1 VCRKEVDLLIEK
13 ASEVITLQGGSQK
26 PLLGEQMRKL
36 GIIKDGG
43 LAVNEG
49 KIVSV
54 GKTQEIRR
62 KFEGKETIDASRK
75 VVIPGLVDPHTHLV
89 FAGSR
94 EDEFEMRIQGSTY
107 MEIFER
113 GGGIL
118 KTVSETRKSSKDELT
133 KSCKETLDVM
143 LEHGT
148 TTVEAKS
155 GYGLT
160 TSEEIKCLEVLKTLD
175 KEHPIDIVPTFLG
188 AHAVPPEYKD
198 NTDGYVNLLT
208 NEMIP
213 AVASRK
219 LAEFCDV
226 FCEKGVFN
234 LMQSKK
240 ILLSGKEHGLT
251 PKLHADEITKLGGA
265 ELAAEVGAISAS
277 HLLFASENGLKAMAK
292 QVVIAVLLPGASF
305 SLMTGRYADARKMI
319 QWSVP
324 VALGTD
330 YNPSCWVE
338 SQQIIIALACHQMRM
353 TPAETITA
361 ATINAAHALNRAKVV
376 GSLEPGKKADVAIL
390 NILNHKF
397 LGYRFGTNLVDKVIK
412 NGKLV
417 VDEGKMITGIPHFSK
432 TYI

>member
-1 VCRKEVDLLIEK
+1 VGKKEVDFLIEN
-13 ASEVITLQGGSQK
+13 ASEVITLQGGSRR
-26 PLLGEQMRKL
+26 PLLGEQMKNL
-36 GIIKDGG
+36 GIIKNGG
-43 LAVNEG
+43 VAVNQG

-54 GKTQEIRR
+54 GKTREIKR
-62 KFEGKETIDASRK
+62 KFEGKETLDVIGK
-75 VVIPGLVDPHTHLV
+75 VVMPGFVDPHTHLV

-94 EDEFEMRIQGSTY
+94 EDEFEMRIQGFTY

-118 KTVSETRKSSKDELT
+118 KTVRETRKTSSDELT

-148 TTVEAKS
+148 TTVEVKS

-160 TSEEIKCLEVLKTLD
+160 TSEEIKCLEVMKRLN

-188 AHAVPPEYKD
+188 AHAIPAEYKNNAD
-198 NTDGYVNLLT
+198 EYVSLLT

-213 AVASRK
+213 AVANRK

-240 ILLSGKEHGLT
+240 ILLSGKKHGLT
-251 PKLHADEITKLGGA
+251 PKLHADEMTKLGGA

-277 HLLFASENGLKAMAK
+277 HLLFASDDGLKAMAK
-292 QVVIAVLLPGASF
+292 QGVMAVLLPGAAF
-305 SLMTGRYADARKMI
+305 SLMAERYADARKMI
-319 QWSVP
+319 QLGMP
-324 VALGTD
+324 IALGTD
-330 YNPSCWVE
+330 YNPSCWIE
-338 SQQIIIALACHQMRM
+338 NQQLIIALACHQMKM
-353 TPAETITA
+353 TLGEAIA
-361 ATINAAHALNRAKVV
+361 ATTINAAHAINRAQVV
-376 GSLEPGKKADVAIL
+376 GSLEAGKKADVVVL
-390 NILNHKF
+390 NVPNHKF
-397 LGYRFGTNLVDKVIK
+397 LGYRFGTNLIDKVIK

-417 VDEGKMITGIPHFSK
+417 VNDGKT
-432 TYI
+432 T